1 MFANTAL
8 FEKET
13 DDSFIIEKMG
23 EEQTNKDGLLQV
35 FEHSLDDFEHDHGC
49 HIVDIEHDHHNTMLD
64 SSWDKK
70 LS

>member
-35 FEHSLDDFEHDHGC
+35 FEHSLDDDFEHDHGC
-49 HIVDIEHDHHNTMLD
+49 HSVDIEHDHHYHAWFIMR
-64 SSWDKK
+64 
-70 LS
+70 

>member
-13 DDSFIIEKMG
+13 DDSFIIEKIG

-35 FEHSLDDFEHDHGC
+35 WMTLNMIMVV
-49 HIVDIEHDHHNTMLD
+49 IVLILNMIIITMLD
-64 SSWDKK
+64 SS
-70 LS
+70 